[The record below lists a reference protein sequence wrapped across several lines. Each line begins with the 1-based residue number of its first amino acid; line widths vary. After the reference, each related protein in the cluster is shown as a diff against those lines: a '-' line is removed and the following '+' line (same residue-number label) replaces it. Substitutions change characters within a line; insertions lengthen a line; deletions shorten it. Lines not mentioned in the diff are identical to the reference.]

1 MPYIVY
7 ITRHMINFLL
17 LLVDNND
24 SFLYDSPGIYILT
37 NLRRPLYLV

>member
-24 SFLYDSPGIYILT
+24 FFFYNSQDIYILT

>member
-7 ITRHMINFLL
+7 ITRYMINFLL

-24 SFLYDSPGIYILT
+24 FSFYNSPGIYFLT